1 MKKTTTYLFIYSTS
15 QTAQIVRAIICAL
28 AGGYRLPTDSFC
40 FVFIG
45 KAEEQ
50 AKSDIRLYQKTQKLF
65 SAYHTVLFSQ
75 EIVEMVELLEEPRQY
90 DYSLLFLEKN
100 SKPLEKVLNCLARFD
115 TKQISDNDR
124 VVVFSQIKY
133 PESLAVYE
141 WLSTYLEKTFVQH
154 ICVTDFVTDEQKQYI
169 HNSLLDNYT
178 DKDTTIIVGVH
189 RHPTKTAMTL
199 VQSAEMILCPNRSVV
214 GGIPQSLN
222 EPDNMYYTQQNLS
235 SRVFADS
242 LSRIALLDIFRKM
255 CADNHPKISKWMKGM
270 EMGDKNIWNNGDD
283 FVSMQT
289 ILLVYDELV
298 KSMPSDH
305 FQVAVDKEAIDA
317 FVSNLNNRVVSLK
330 GLREEDKRK
339 LRMAGILESTSDAL
353 PLSGESEIK
362 YRKWKCDKIVSD
374 SLFYNLARIPS
385 LSPTYSW
392 EITNMAFSEDF
403 LSDKRAKVARS
414 RCLDLWEIF
423 FGCDKSEISE
433 KFDIS
438 EYGID
443 KLCEKEKSILR
454 ISSVGINML
463 KEQTYFKIVT
473 VGHNVY
479 SFTSPLTGFAFVD
492 TETATDDY
500 ENVKELKDRNEN
512 FQHFMY
518 NYTRCIGGFSEEFT
532 NYINCQ
538 LEQSQRNKQE
548 SLGRNIL
555 KIYPQYKKH
564 IALTI
569 TKKQ

>member
-50 AKSDIRLYQKTQKLF
+50 AKSDIRLYQKAQKLF

-90 DYSLLFLEKN
+90 DYSLLFQEKN

-141 WLSTYLEKTFVQH
+141 WLSTYLETTFVQH

-392 EITNMAFSEDF
+392 KITNMAFSEDF

-463 KEQTYFKIVT
+463 KEHTYFKIVT

-555 KIYPQYKKH
+555 KIYPQYRKH
-564 IALTI
+564 IAL
-569 TKKQ
+569 

>member
-50 AKSDIRLYQKTQKLF
+50 AKSDIRLYQKAQKFF
-65 SAYHTVLFSQ
+65 SAYHTILFSQ
-75 EIVEMVELLEEPRQY
+75 EIVEMVELLEEPRQC
-90 DYSLLFLEKN
+90 DCCLLFQEKN
-100 SKPLEKVLNCLARFD
+100 GKPLENILNCLARFD
-115 TKQISDNDR
+115 MKQISDNDR
-124 VVVFSQIKY
+124 VVVVSQIEC

-141 WLSTYLEKTFVQH
+141 WLSAYLEKTFVQH
-154 ICVTDFVTDEQKQYI
+154 ICVTDYVTDEQKQYI
-169 HNSLLDNYT
+169 HNFLLDNYT
-178 DKDTTIIVGVH
+178 GKDTTIMVGLH

-214 GGIPQSLN
+214 GGIPQALD

-235 SRVFADS
+235 SKVFADS

-255 CADNHPKISKWMKGM
+255 CADNHPKISKWIKGM

-283 FVSMQT
+283 FVLMQ
-289 ILLVYDELV
+289 IVLLVYDELV

-305 FQVAVDKEAIDA
+305 FQVAVDEETIDA
-317 FVSNLNNRVVSLK
+317 FVSNLNKKIAPLK

-339 LRMAGILESTSDAL
+339 LRMAGILESTSGAL
-353 PLSGESEIK
+353 PLSDKSEVK
-362 YRKWKCDKIVSD
+362 YRKWNCNQIVSD
-374 SLFYNLARIPS
+374 CLFYNLARIPS
-385 LSPTYSW
+385 PSPTYPW
-392 EITNMAFSEDF
+392 EFTNTAFSKGF
-403 LSDKRAKVARS
+403 QSDKRAKAVRS
-414 RCLDLWEIF
+414 RCLDLWEMF
-423 FGCDKSEISE
+423 FGCDKSGINK
-433 KFDIS
+433 KFGIS

-443 KLCEKEKSILR
+443 KLCEKEKNILR
-454 ISSVGINML
+454 ISSVGMDML
-463 KEQTYFKIVT
+463 KEHTYFKIVT
-473 VGHNVY
+473 IGNNVY
-479 SFTSPLTGFAFVD
+479 SFTSPLTGFAFID

-538 LEQSQRNKQE
+538 LDQSQRNRLE

-555 KIYPQYKKH
+555 KIYPQYRKH